1 MERLQEA
8 RNLCSLMALVV
19 TVIAYAK
26 GQAKMDKIKNL
37 LLDYEIQSDE
47 LGRTIVGDARM
58 LEKINGAISSCP
70 EFMVPDTAC
79 GNGNC
84 VC

>member
-1 MERLQEA
+1 
-8 RNLCSLMALVV
+8 
-19 TVIAYAK
+19 
-26 GQAKMDKIKNL
+26 MDKIKNFL
-37 LLDYEIQSDE
+37 VDHKIQSDD
-47 LGRTIVGDARM
+47 LGRSIIQDTSI
-58 LEKINGAISSCP
+58 LEKINGAIFTEP